1 MFPEIEF
8 LSDSDTLPVQTD
20 MGKVFLFDFENK
32 RFVLKDGKPVEATY
46 EEAIRQWVTM
56 LMITELDQYV
66 IYDET
71 GFGIRIKQF
80 IGRRDIPLGVISSEV
95 KRQVSEQVTM
105 HSQITGVDNFGIA
118 REDGKAKLTFSV
130 ATLRGV
136 IDGFEGEVMIDG
148 RDF

>member
-8 LSDSDTLPVQTD
+8 LSDSDTLPVQMD

-66 IYDET
+66 IYADT
-71 GFGIRIKQF
+71 GFGIGIKQF

-105 HSQITGVDNFGIA
+105 HSQITGVDNFEIA

-130 ATLRGV
+130 ATLQGV